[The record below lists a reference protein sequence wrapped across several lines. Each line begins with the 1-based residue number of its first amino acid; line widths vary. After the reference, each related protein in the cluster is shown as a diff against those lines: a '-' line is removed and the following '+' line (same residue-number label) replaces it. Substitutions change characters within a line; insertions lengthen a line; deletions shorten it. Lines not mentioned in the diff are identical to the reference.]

1 MIDVNVIIPSLIS
14 AAVTLVVCI
23 LNARAESEKTRVL
36 INYRLEQLEK
46 KVDKHNQ
53 IVERMAIAEERL
65 KVANHRISSLEE
77 HVDDSQ

>member
-1 MIDVNVIIPSLIS
+1 MIDVNIIIPSLVS

-65 KVANHRISSLEE
+65 KVVNHR
-77 HVDDSQ
+77 VDDLEKEAEA

>member
-14 AAVTLVVCI
+14 AAVTLAVCI

-65 KVANHRISSLEE
+65 KVVNHR
-77 HVDDSQ
+77 VDDLEKEAEA

>member
-1 MIDVNVIIPSLIS
+1 MIDVNIIIPSLVS
-14 AAVTLVVCI
+14 AAVTLIVCI
-23 LNARAESEKTRVL
+23 LNAKAESEKTRVL

-65 KVANHRISSLEE
+65 KVVNHR
-77 HVDDSQ
+77 VDDLEKEAEA

>member
-1 MIDVNVIIPSLIS
+1 MIDVNVIIPSLVS
-14 AAVTLVVCI
+14 AAVTLIVCI
-23 LNARAESEKTRVL
+23 LNAKAESEKTRVL

-65 KVANHRISSLEE
+65 KVVNHR
-77 HVDDSQ
+77 VDDLEKEAEA

>member
-65 KVANHRISSLEE
+65 KVVNHR
-77 HVDDSQ
+77 VDDLEKEAEA

>member
-14 AAVTLVVCI
+14 AAVTLIVCI
-23 LNARAESEKTRVL
+23 LNAKAESEKTRVL

-65 KVANHRISSLEE
+65 KVVNHR
-77 HVDDSQ
+77 VDDLEKEAEA

>member
-1 MIDVNVIIPSLIS
+1 MIDANIIIPSLIS
-14 AAVTLVVCI
+14 AAVTLIVCI
-23 LNARAESEKTRVL
+23 LNAKAESEKTRVL

-65 KVANHRISSLEE
+65 KVVNHR
-77 HVDDSQ
+77 VDDLEKEAEA

>member
-14 AAVTLVVCI
+14 AAVTLIVCI
-23 LNARAESEKTRVL
+23 LNAKAESEKTRGL

-65 KVANHRISSLEE
+65 KVVNHR
-77 HVDDSQ
+77 VDDLEKEAEA

>member
-1 MIDVNVIIPSLIS
+1 MIDVNVIIPPLIS

-53 IVERMAIAEERL
+53 IVERMAIAEEKL
-65 KVANHRISSLEE
+65 KVANHRIDDLEKE
-77 HVDDSQ
+77 VTE

>member
-1 MIDVNVIIPSLIS
+1 MIDANVIIPSLIS

-23 LNARAESEKTRVL
+23 LNAKAESEKTRVL

-65 KVANHRISSLEE
+65 KVVNHR
-77 HVDDSQ
+77 VDDLEKEAEA

>member
-1 MIDVNVIIPSLIS
+1 MIDVNIIIPSLVS

-23 LNARAESEKTRVL
+23 LNAKAESEKTRVL

-65 KVANHRISSLEE
+65 KVVNHR
-77 HVDDSQ
+77 VDDLEKEAEA

>member
-1 MIDVNVIIPSLIS
+1 MIDVNIIIPSLIS

-23 LNARAESEKTRVL
+23 LNAKAESEKTRVL

-65 KVANHRISSLEE
+65 KVVNHR
-77 HVDDSQ
+77 VDDLEKEAEA

>member
-23 LNARAESEKTRVL
+23 LNAKAESEKTRVL

-65 KVANHRISSLEE
+65 KVVNHR
-77 HVDDSQ
+77 VDDLEKEAEA